1 MATQKEQ
8 QTHTEMAQ
16 VEKSIGVILQ
26 IGVIVSAII
35 IGIGLLLLLFTGHSG
50 YPAAT
55 FPAHFSTIF
64 RGVIQ
69 LKPFAIIMLG
79 LFCLILTP
87 VLRVV
92 VSIYAF
98 AKEHDH
104 LYVIITTV
112 VLIIL
117 LFGMVLGYLDI

>member
-1 MATQKEQ
+1 MAKKSDNTQA
-8 QTHTEMAQ
+8 EMVQ

-26 IGVIVSAII
+26 IGVVISATIII
-35 IGIGLLLLLFTGHSG
+35 IGLIIGLVTGGTG
-50 YPAAT
+50 YPGQT
-55 FPAHFSTIF
+55 FPTHLGPILT
-64 RGVIQ
+64 GVAQ
-69 LKPFAIIMLG
+69 AKPVAIMMLG

-104 LYVIITTV
+104 LYVLITSTV
-112 VLIIL
+112 LVIL
-117 LFGMVLGYLDI
+117 AFAMILGYLDI